1 MEAVSLC
8 GAGVSPGHLAVR
20 RYNDTTGW
28 IIRHLISSALHIPPD
43 TLSHASGVE
52 QYETAGHK
60 SRVYARVTSA
70 RRRSRPDKLPFSFPP
85 PPPVKATPESEQLLH
100 HRLQRFHRQ
109 LHVSTTTVNHQRWF
123 WANAKSLQ
131 ELKPYEQSHSPASR

>member
-1 MEAVSLC
+1 MNRRMY
-8 GAGVSPGHLAVR
+8 GAKCTYYRYGGRESVR
-20 RYNDTTGW
+20 RRGISGPPGSQTVQRHHRVNNTTP
-28 IIRHLISSALHIPPD
+28 HKFCSSYPPD

-100 HRLQRFHRQ
+100 HRLQRSHRQ
-109 LHVSTTTVNHQRWF
+109 LHVSTTTVNHQR
-123 WANAKSLQ
+123 
-131 ELKPYEQSHSPASR
+131 